1 MKAEELRKGNWVSD
15 GRRVGFVITT
25 NKKTCTIKM
34 PVSTLKMAVEEV
46 EPIPITEEW
55 LLDFGFEKIIFDSDE
70 TGYGENYV
78 LQINKKTKIVFED
91 DMSFGI
97 ESAVLD
103 TNWLDLDFD
112 KLKGVN
118 ELQNLFFALTRKELV
133 LTNKVIS

>member
-97 ESAVLD
+97 ESCMLD

-112 KLKGVN
+112 KLRGVH
-118 ELQNLFFALTRKELV
+118 ELQNLYFVLTRKELV
-133 LTNKVIS
+133 LANKVIS